1 MAKKKKTRQQKIIA
15 DLRKQ
20 LLKDDLSSQKIQTQ
34 SLDDSFEKKL
44 VSSDAIT
51 LNPTKQNNQTINFS
65 YLIHDLKKT
74 AMLTLSVIILQI
86 ALYILLTNRL
96 LILPGL
102 TY

>member
-20 LLKDDLSSQKIQTQ
+20 LLKDNLSSQRLQEQ
-34 SLDDSFEKKL
+34 SFDNSFEKKL
-44 VSSDAIT
+44 DKDTIT
-51 LNPTKQNNQTINFS
+51 LNATKQNNQLVNFN

-74 AMLTLSVIILQI
+74 AILTSSVIVLQI
-86 ALYILLTNRL
+86 ILYILLTNRL

>member
-34 SLDDSFEKKL
+34 NLDDSFEKKL
-44 VSSDAIT
+44 VNNDTIT